1 MRYGSKEHEEFAKLA
16 EEVRNHL
23 ATSFA
28 MYFNHDPCDAWH
40 LMESTELTHGLY
52 DQIVEFQEL
61 CNAAAVPGVEL
72 CENEYQTKSRALAG
86 RFQSLADKLDL
97 NSAGRRVLQ
106 DSIVGQAPRCPGE
119 NMDVNSGVEG
129 ENTCECGRVWLLA
142 KRKVPQR
149 DKDDL
154 SCNCGK
160 TLVRWN
166 GGCVWTAKLIKDVPS
181 GA

>member
-1 MRYGSKEHEEFAKLA
+1 MLPKR
-16 EEVRNHL
+16 R
-23 ATSFA
+23 
-28 MYFNHDPCDAWH
+28 
-40 LMESTELTHGLY
+40 
-52 DQIVEFQEL
+52 
-61 CNAAAVPGVEL
+61 
-72 CENEYQTKSRALAG
+72 SRSG
-86 RFQSLADKLDL
+86 
-97 NSAGRRVLQ
+97 RVLLGR
-106 DSIVGQAPRCPGE
+106 IPAKKTLVPRGKRGA
-119 NMDVNSGVEG
+119 NMEVNSGVEG

-142 KRKVPQR
+142 KRRVPQR